1 MGPAQCPECD
11 LSTRSRG
18 GPFRATDYSCF
29 RVVGWGCYNF
39 RTYHKALSDVTPA
52 DVLAGR
58 RAGGQEGRREE
69 ILRHRKE
76 MKAKTI

>member
-1 MGPAQCPECD
+1 M
-11 LSTRSRG
+11 
-18 GPFRATDYSCF
+18 
-29 RVVGWGCYNF
+29 VGWGCYNF